1 MPLGP
6 SDLVLCAGTL
16 ADASLPERIAAA
28 VAGGYRGL
36 SLFPSDVRRARES
49 GLDDATLRHM
59 LADHGLEI
67 AELDPLMSWLPDV
80 HPGTGRFATSEAE
93 CYAIADSIGA
103 RSINC
108 VVFSPKPVADD
119 VLVEHFAGL
128 CDRAAGHGL
137 LVHLEFMPWTQ
148 IATVLDAL
156 AVVRAANRANGGI
169 MFDTWHHFR
178 GPVTDAT
185 LEQAVPGERILAVQ
199 LNDAP
204 RTPEADVVDETLHRR
219 RVPGDGDIDLPRILR
234 ILRDGGS
241 PAPLGVE
248 VFCEQLWP
256 LSPAEAAVRC
266 ADGVRRALASS
277 TV

>member
-16 ADASLPERIAAA
+16 AAASLPERIEAA

-59 LADHGLEI
+59 LADHDLEI
-67 AELDPLMSWLPDV
+67 AELDPLMSWLPGVD
-80 HPGTGRFATSEAE
+80 PGTGRFATSEDE

-108 VVFSPKPVADD
+108 VVFSPKPMADD
-119 VLVEHFAGL
+119 VLIESFAGL
-128 CDRAAGHGL
+128 CDRAAAHGL

-156 AVVRAANRANGGI
+156 AVVGAADRPNGGI

-178 GPVTDAT
+178 GPVPDAD
-185 LEQAVPGERILAVQ
+185 LAGKVPIERILAVQ

-204 RTPEADVVDETLHRR
+204 RKAEADIVEETLNRR
-219 RVPGDGDIDLPRILR
+219 LVPGDGDIDLPGILR

-248 VFCEQLWP
+248 VFCEQLRP
-256 LSPAEAAVRC
+256 LSPVDAAVRC
-266 ADGVRRALASS
+266 ADGVRGALAR
-277 TV
+277 VPR